1 MLDWATIPARHA
13 CHRNYGGAL
22 TGLLRHLPFSWAL
35 GLSLFSGRNRLG
47 VSAATIVS
55 VFGIGIGVATLTAV
69 LAVTGGFEEA
79 FRDRILGVYP
89 HAVVMSRGSTFT
101 GYEEAAK
108 LLERVPGITGVNP
121 STYDEMMISS
131 DDASIGAIVK
141 GVDLEG
147 VEKVSSL
154 RALTKGGSLK
164 PLTYEPGKPM
174 TVLLGCEL
182 ALRLKVG
189 PGSKVTLTTPLRG
202 VDRGTP
208 STAKQ
213 SFVVVDCFDSGF
225 FEYDSR
231 LVILDLNA
239 ALQFLG
245 RGPEV
250 RWIELRF
257 EDLFISDAM
266 QPVIASALTP
276 FTLVDFAKDVVA
288 IHDGIDKVIE
298 DNLSDNRAKSVQD
311 LQVATLSAQ
320 QSLEYSSAA
329 FGPTQ
334 RYRIVDWKEMNENLF
349 SALRMQKV
357 VLVLFFLIIVV
368 VAAFNIVGT
377 QLIVARERVKEIATL
392 VALGASKLQ
401 LMRVF
406 VVHGFVL
413 GLAGVIVGL
422 VIGRLVVWGI
432 QALDFGLDPQVYLI
446 TKLPAVLHW
455 KDVVTIALSSLVVV
469 FLSCVLSSWRATR
482 LNPVDGLRK
491 VV

>member
-182 ALRLKVG
+182 ASRLKVG

-245 RGPEV
+245 RG
-250 RWIELRF
+250 LRSAGLSF
-257 EDLFISDAM
+257 DLKTFLF
-266 QPVIASALTP
+266 LTP
-276 FTLVDFAKDVVA
+276 C
-288 IHDGIDKVIE
+288 
-298 DNLSDNRAKSVQD
+298 S
-311 LQVATLSAQ
+311 
-320 QSLEYSSAA
+320 QSLH
-329 FGPTQ
+329 Q
-334 RYRIVDWKEMNENLF
+334 
-349 SALRMQKV
+349 
-357 VLVLFFLIIVV
+357 
-368 VAAFNIVGT
+368 
-377 QLIVARERVKEIATL
+377 
-392 VALGASKLQ
+392 
-401 LMRVF
+401 
-406 VVHGFVL
+406 H
-413 GLAGVIVGL
+413 
-422 VIGRLVVWGI
+422 
-432 QALDFGLDPQVYLI
+432 
-446 TKLPAVLHW
+446 
-455 KDVVTIALSSLVVV
+455 
-469 FLSCVLSSWRATR
+469 
-482 LNPVDGLRK
+482 
-491 VV
+491 